1 MRRRAFLQAAGLGST
16 ALALPA
22 SALAADGSHHLG
34 GAPRGQT
41 AFEFLGRSNQ
51 DGPTVTH
58 FGYLT
63 HIFGLP
69 DDDLFDDA
77 NLHAEAT
84 ARFTFLAE
92 TTLDARHEHGNII
105 TTSAPGK
112 LVIYLTANPGADFD
126 SPSSFAND
134 VAIATF
140 AVRYHNVL
148 NVQAPNQGVTA
159 ATVDLIQRK
168 VKTVALAGARLQF
181 GRTGLRARL
190 AANGQGTRTQVDP
203 LRAVFLVGGSAVVT
217 GP

>member
-1 MRRRAFLQAAGLGST
+1 MRRRAFLQAAGVGST

-22 SALAADGSHHLG
+22 AALAADGSHHLG
-34 GAPRGQT
+34 GAPRGHT

-69 DDDLFDDA
+69 DDELFDDG
-77 NLHAEAT
+77 NVHTEAT
-84 ARFTFLAE
+84 ARFTFRAQ

-112 LVIYLTANPGADFD
+112 LVIYLNANPGADFD
-126 SPSSFAND
+126 DPSSFANG
-134 VAIATF
+134 VAIASF
-140 AVRYHNVL
+140 EVRYHNVL
-148 NVQAPNQGVTA
+148 NVQAPNEGVTA
-159 ATVDLIQRK
+159 ATVDLTQRK
-168 VKTVALAGARLQF
+168 MKAVPVAGARLQF

-203 LRAVFLVGGSAVVT
+203 VRAVFLVGGSAIVT